1 MVKLFLV
8 VGFVCVMFAFTAF
21 AQENF
26 ETDSIKTS
34 AGNLEI
40 TFIGHGTLMFTFG
53 GIVIHVDPW
62 SRLADY
68 SKMPK
73 ADIIL
78 LTHHHRDHLDSVA
91 VERLLTEKTTL
102 ILTETCSEKIKGG
115 VVMKNG
121 DLKTEKGLKIE
132 AVPSY
137 NLVHM
142 RSLGSLFTQKV

>member
-1 MVKLFLV
+1 MGKLFLV
-8 VGFVCVMFAFTAF
+8 VGFVGVMFAFTAF
-21 AQENF
+21 ARENY

-53 GIVIHVDPW
+53 GAVIHVDPW

-78 LTHHHRDHLDSVA
+78 LTH
-91 VERLLTEKTTL
+91 LLLRRFFLFFFFGNNK
-102 ILTETCSEKIKGG
+102 
-115 VVMKNG
+115 
-121 DLKTEKGLKIE
+121 
-132 AVPSY
+132 
-137 NLVHM
+137 
-142 RSLGSLFTQKV
+142 SLSLQRRYTFL